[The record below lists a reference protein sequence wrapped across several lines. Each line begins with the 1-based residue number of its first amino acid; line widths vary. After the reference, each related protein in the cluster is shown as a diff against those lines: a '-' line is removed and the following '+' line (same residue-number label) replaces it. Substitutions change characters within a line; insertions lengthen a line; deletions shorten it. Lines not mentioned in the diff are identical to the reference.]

1 MDKIC
6 VTRWTVRVEC
16 FRKIKENCQALLQLM
31 RDSIE
36 EKLDLETKP
45 CIVGCKKQLESF
57 SFFSGLN
64 LGQKLYAHTNNL
76 SRTPQQKK
84 MSAVK
89 RKELADLTVKTLQ
102 AMRNDRDFNL
112 FYKTV
117 KNQQVLSRIFQRPR
131 SRESVST
138 PIIPSSSIMK
148 PIQVLPGKP
157 TIQKSPS
164 IISNRFI

>member
-45 CIVGCKKQLESF
+45 RIVGCKKQLKSF
-57 SFFSGLN
+57 SFFFGLN

-76 SRTPQQKK
+76 SRT
-84 MSAVK
+84 
-89 RKELADLTVKTLQ
+89 LQ
-102 AMRNDRDFNL
+102 HFNL

-148 PIQVLPGKP
+148 PIQVLPGKL
-157 TIQKSPS
+157 TIQKRPS